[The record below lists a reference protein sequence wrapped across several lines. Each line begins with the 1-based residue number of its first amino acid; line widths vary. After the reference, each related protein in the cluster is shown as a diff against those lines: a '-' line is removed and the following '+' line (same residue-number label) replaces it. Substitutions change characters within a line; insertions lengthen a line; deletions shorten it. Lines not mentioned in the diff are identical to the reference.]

1 MESPAHVALRPRALL
16 YFLAAAGLA
25 AAGIATRSAAPL
37 VAAVPFA
44 LAPAA
49 AALLAPRA
57 PPKAHLAWTE
67 AGEGTEVRVRG
78 HLEVEPPA
86 EAVDLTVGFLPA
98 PPLELSDPPQ
108 AIPVEHRVDLHV
120 TYRAPYPCLAWVSRP
135 TVVWRDPLGL
145 IELPAEVD
153 GPALHIE
160 RFPPEVSRLGAVALR
175 RTTQQP
181 GETRSRALG
190 VAGEFFGVRVAR
202 SDDPAR
208 RINWRATARS
218 GRLMANEFVLERTG
232 DLLIVLDVRPTS
244 MGPRYDTPLL
254 AVGRAA
260 ASGIASA
267 FLHEKSRVGVAVFGE
282 FASIVP
288 LGSGRIHRLRVA
300 RAVERAELSETSGP
314 PERLAVTLRR
324 FFPPGV
330 TTLLITPLGDDDT
343 GFVLPHLRRRGF
355 PTVVLS
361 PSPLPLLGPGDAGPE
376 SPEGTAYRLLALV
389 RRARL
394 ADVWTEAPVVEWSD
408 YWSLAPL
415 VNYFSNAGRTRGSQ

>member
-1 MESPAHVALRPRALL
+1 MGPDVPIALRPRALL
-16 YFLAAAGLA
+16 YFLAAAALA
-25 AAGIATRSAAPL
+25 AAGVAMRSPVPI

-49 AALLAPRA
+49 AALLAPRD
-57 PPKAHLAWTE
+57 PPRVRIEWSE
-67 AGEGTEVRVRG
+67 SGEGARIRVDGR
-78 HLEVEPPA
+78 LTVEPPTRGA
-86 EAVDLTVGFLPA
+86 DLTVGFLPA
-98 PPLELSDPPQ
+98 PPLEPTAPPT
-108 AIPVEHRVDLHV
+108 ATARADRIDLRLD
-120 TYRAPYPCLAWVSRP
+120 YRAPYPCLAWVSRP

-145 IELPAEVD
+145 VERPAHTE
-153 GPALHIE
+153 GPALHVE

-190 VAGEFFGVRVAR
+190 VAGEFFGVRNAR

-208 RINWRATARS
+208 RINWRATVRT
-218 GRLMANEFVLERTG
+218 GRRMANEFLLERTG

-244 MGPRYDTPLL
+244 MGPRYDGPLL

-260 ASGIASA
+260 ASGIAAA

-282 FASIVP
+282 FASVVP
-288 LGSGRIHRLRVA
+288 MGSGRIHRLRVA
-300 RAVERAELSETSGP
+300 RAIEQAETAETSGP
-314 PERLAVTLRR
+314 AERLAVTLRR

-330 TTLLITPLGDDDT
+330 TTLLITPLADEDA
-343 GFVLPHLRRRGF
+343 GFVLPPLRRRGF

-361 PSPLPLLGPGDAGPE
+361 PSPLPLLAPADAPPE

-389 RRARL
+389 RRERV
-394 ADVWTEAPVVEWSD
+394 ADVWREAPVVDWSN

-415 VNYFSNAGRTRGSQ
+415 VNYFANAGRLRGAG